1 MIHRK
6 QLLSDVQ
13 ARTESG
19 GQWDVLVVGGGA
31 TGLGCAVDAASRGL
45 RVLLVEAHDFSHG
58 TSSRSTKLVHGG
70 VRYLLQG
77 NLGLVRE
84 ALRERKRMMD
94 NAPHLVSALPFV
106 VPVRNL
112 FEQCFYGLGLKVY
125 DWLAGTRRI
134 GSTRVMS
141 KDEMRSAM
149 PTVNLKSIRGGVCYY
164 DAQFDD
170 ARFAIGLMRT
180 LFHLGGQA
188 LNYTSVSYFLKEEGK
203 VIGVHVKDAFTGQTL
218 TLKAKAVVNATGVWV
233 DQLRALDSTPVE
245 PLVQVS
251 QGVHVVVGAAFYPNQ
266 EALLLPRTSDGRV
279 MFVLPWQGHVL
290 IGTTDTSR
298 ADAPLEPEALPSE
311 IDFLLNSVAPYLI
324 NPPTK
329 QDVLSVFVG
338 LRPLVIRGGRAGKAK
353 TKSMSRE
360 HAIVCD
366 PSGLVSVAGG
376 KWTTYRSMAQ
386 EVMDRVCEA
395 LGCAHRVSQTE
406 HLPLVK
412 DEPLQAR
419 DGLVCLH
426 PDLLITRAEVLR
438 AVRHEMAM
446 TIEDVLAR
454 RSRALFVNREAAL
467 ACVPVVRSVL
477 QEALGYGPFELDQ
490 QEQALRALFAR

>member
-1 MIHRK
+1 VIDRK
-6 QLLSDVQ
+6 QLFCDVQ
-13 ARTESG
+13 ARAESG
-19 GQWDVLVVGGGA
+19 ELWDVIVVGGGA

-45 RVLLVEAHDFSHG
+45 RVLLVEAHDFSKG

-77 NLGLVRE
+77 RLGLVRE

-94 NAPHLVSALPFV
+94 NAPHLVSALLFV

-125 DWLAGTRRI
+125 DWLAGARRI

-141 KDEMRSAM
+141 RDEMRRAM
-149 PTVNLKSIRGGVCYY
+149 PTVDLRSIRGGVCYY

-188 LNYTSVSYFLKEEGK
+188 LNYTRVSSLLKEGGK
-203 VIGVHVKDAFTGQTL
+203 VLGVHAQDAFTGKNL
-218 TLKAKAVVNATGVWV
+218 TLRAKAVVNATGVWV
-233 DQLRALDSTPVE
+233 DQLRALDSMPVE

-251 QGVHVVVGAAFYPNQ
+251 QGVHVVLDSAFYPSQ
-266 EALLLPRTSDGRV
+266 EALLLPKTSDGRV
-279 MFVLPWQGHVL
+279 LFVLPWQGHVL
-290 IGTTDTSR
+290 IGTTDTPRS
-298 ADAPLEPEALPSE
+298 DAPLEPEALPSD
-311 IDFLLNSVAPYLI
+311 IDFLLNSVGPYLI
-324 NPPTK
+324 KPPTR

-338 LRPLVIRGGRAGKAK
+338 LRPLVIRAGQSSKAK

-376 KWTTYRSMAQ
+376 KWTTYRSMA
-386 EVMDRVCEA
+386 EDVIDRVCAA
-395 LGCAHRVSQTE
+395 LGCVNVHSQTA
-406 HLPLVK
+406 HLSLVR
-412 DEPLQAR
+412 DASLLEV
-419 DGLVCLH
+419 DGLERLH
-426 PDLLITRAEVLR
+426 PDLLICKAEVLR

-446 TIEDVLAR
+446 TLEDVLAR
-454 RSRALFVNREAAL
+454 RSRALFLNREAAL
-467 ACVPVVRSVL
+467 ACIPAVRSVL
-477 QEALGYGPFELDQ
+477 RDELGYSSLELDE
-490 QEQALRALFAR
+490 QERSVRALFVY